1 MTSLNNPVKLPL
13 DANGNV
19 LANINAQNITPNAK
33 ATNVSVDANG
43 NVLANVNAQ
52 NINPNV
58 NNVAGSVAGS
68 VGSVTGAVGSI
79 TNPPLRHKFMTNLI
93 TTTTSTTNVTLGTY
107 VSSNGIGIVSVNYN
121 SGGGQAY
128 LSLYNGTTNLGSINT
143 GITAAL
149 YTYGSFAYAPQGA
162 VTLSLEGYQGTSG
175 DTAYYDVTVYEAF

>member
-43 NVLANVNAQ
+43 NVLANINAQ

-58 NNVAGSVAGS
+58 
-68 VGSVTGAVGSI
+68 GSI
-79 TNPPLRHKFMTNLI
+79 ANPPLRHKFMTNLI
-93 TTTTSTTNVTLGTY
+93 TSTTSTTNVTLGTY
-107 VSSNGIGIVSVNYN
+107 ISSNGIGIVSVNYN
-121 SGGGQAY
+121 AGGGVAY
-128 LSLYNGTTNLGSINT
+128 LSLYNGTTNLGSINW
-143 GITAAL
+143 GSSVAV

-175 DTAYYDVTVYEAF
+175 DTAYYDVTVYEVF